1 MVQASASQDPWSMA
15 QQAVSVGYDLM
26 NGKKPSSTMILMPS
40 TLVTRENV
48 GNYKGWS
55 SPR

>member
-1 MVQASASQDPWSMA
+1 VQASASQDPWSMA

-26 NGKKPSSTMILMPS
+26 NGKKPSSSMILLPS